1 MPIINI
7 LMLTRLPVSQR
18 SVLEASEAER
28 KSFKRHVFLK
38 KITKKDDFPTTRDG
52 RLKVL

>member
-18 SVLEASEAER
+18 SVLQASRVLKANHQKGRFPDYSGRTLEGPLTG
-28 KSFKRHVFLK
+28 KRVY
-38 KITKKDDFPTTRDG
+38 TE
-52 RLKVL
+52 